1 MEKGVNNFRNFNST
15 LKNPD
20 LAQLLTILFQ
30 VYLISFL
37 KEKRDKNE
45 AITARF
51 IQRGGFDK
59 YPGIFSKFLT
69 AQEKSINHNR
79 NETMKVINFNNKIQ
93 VER

>member
-51 IQRGGFDK
+51 MAEFKEETSIS
-59 YPGIFSKFLT
+59 ILEFS
-69 AQEKSINHNR
+69 Q
-79 NETMKVINFNNKIQ
+79 NF
-93 VER
+93 

>member
-51 IQRGGFDK
+51 IQRGSFDK

-69 AQEKSINHNR
+69 GKEKNNR
-79 NETMKVINFNNKIQ
+79 NETMKVTNLITNKIH

>member
-59 YPGIFSKFLT
+59 YPEIFSKFLT
-69 AQEKSINHNR
+69 GKEKNNR
-79 NETMKVINFNNKIQ
+79 NETMKVTNFNNKIH

>member
-1 MEKGVNNFRNFNST
+1 MEKGVNNFRNFNFT

-69 AQEKSINHNR
+69 GKEKNNR
-79 NETMKVINFNNKIQ
+79 NETMKVTNFNNKIHI
-93 VER
+93 ER